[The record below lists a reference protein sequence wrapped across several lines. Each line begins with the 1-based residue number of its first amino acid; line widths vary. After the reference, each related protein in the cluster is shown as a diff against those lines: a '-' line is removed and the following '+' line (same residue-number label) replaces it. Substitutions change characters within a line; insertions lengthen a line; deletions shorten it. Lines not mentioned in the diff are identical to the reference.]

1 MSTPAFSTPSDTPR
15 LPWRALAVL
24 TVVVAVAHLA
34 LLGVTP
40 VLVGQK
46 PSPLES
52 KFVTRTIVIAPPPAA
67 APPAPAPV
75 TEAKPPPKPVRP
87 RPPTPPRPAAPA
99 AEPEAPA
106 SPDSPAPDL
115 FAQNAID
122 AGNAEAPDSGTTA
135 AGSGEGSVAAPAAP
149 ATDDSAANMPGS
161 VPLRIPGSVRLSLAA
176 TAQVGATPMSGVF
189 GELLWLHDGEHYDA
203 RLTLKFLFATIRGWQ
218 STGAIGKT
226 GIEPLRYMDK
236 RRNKP
241 EVASHFVRDQ
251 GKVVFSSNAPSET
264 LLAGAQDQLSV
275 LMQLSAMLAG
285 DPPRYPPGSVIAVQ
299 TVGPRSAE
307 IWTFSVSGEEQLT
320 VPAGDFMVRK
330 LTRNPRLPF
339 DDKVEVWL
347 APELGYLPVRLKL
360 TQPGGDFADM
370 QLRAQEPLRPSN

>member
-1 MSTPAFSTPSDTPR
+1 MPTPDFPAPDTPR
-15 LPWRALAVL
+15 QPWRALALLAVL
-24 TVVVAVAHLA
+24 VMAVHLA

-40 VLVGQK
+40 LTVGS
-46 PSPLES
+46 PSSPLES
-52 KFVTRTIVIAPPPAA
+52 KFTTRTIVIAPPPAVA
-67 APPAPAPV
+67 QPPPAPV
-75 TEAKPPPKPVRP
+75 EEAKSPPKPARPRPAVRP
-87 RPPTPPRPAAPA
+87 RPVAPEPQPDPTAHQ
-99 AEPEAPA
+99 
-106 SPDSPAPDL
+106 DSPKPDL
-115 FAQNAID
+115 FEQNAVD
-122 AGNAEAPDSGTTA
+122 AGVPEAPDSGA
-135 AGSGEGSVAAPAAP
+135 AASGAGDGAVAAPGAA
-149 ATDDSAANMPGS
+149 ANDDSAANMPGA

-189 GELLWLHDGEHYDA
+189 GELVWLHDGEHYDA
-203 RLTLKFLFATIRGWQ
+203 RLTLKFLFATIRGWH

-226 GIEPLRYMDK
+226 GVEPLRYMDK

-251 GKVVFSSNAPSET
+251 GKVVFSNNAPSET

-307 IWTFSVSGEEQLT
+307 IWTFGVGEEEQLT
-320 VPAGDFMVRK
+320 VPAGNFAVRK

-370 QLRAQEPLRPSN
+370 QLRAREPLRAQN

>member
-1 MSTPAFSTPSDTPR
+1 MPTLASPTPPHTPR
-15 LPWRALAVL
+15 LPWRTLAAL
-24 TVVVAVAHLA
+24 TVAVAAAHLL

-40 VLVGQK
+40 VLVGPK

-52 KFVTRTIVIAPPPAA
+52 KFTTRTIVIAPAAA

-75 TEAKPPPKPVRP
+75 AEAKPPPRPARP
-87 RPPTPPRPAAPA
+87 RPPAHPRPAPPA
-99 AEPEAPA
+99 AEPETPA
-106 SPDSPAPDL
+106 VPDSPAPDL
-115 FAQNAID
+115 YAQNAID
-122 AGNAEAPDSGTTA
+122 AGVAEAPDSGATA
-135 AGSGEGSVAAPAAP
+135 SGPGQGAPDAAATAPAN
-149 ATDDSAANMPGS
+149 DDSAANMPGS

-189 GELLWLHDGEHYDA
+189 GELVWLHDGEHYDA

-226 GIEPLRYMDK
+226 GIEPLRYADK
-236 RRNKP
+236 RRKS

-251 GKVVFSSNAPSET
+251 GKVVFSNNAPSET
-264 LLAGAQDQLSV
+264 LLPGAQDQLSV

-285 DPPRYPPGSVIAVQ
+285 DPGRYPPGSVIAVQ

-307 IWTFSVSGEEQLT
+307 IWTFSVSEDEQLT
-320 VPAGDFMVRK
+320 VPAGDFTVRK

-347 APELGYLPVRLKL
+347 APALGYLPVRLKL
-360 TQPGGDFADM
+360 TQAGGDFADM
-370 QLRAQEPLRPSN
+370 QLRAQEPLRATN

>member
-1 MSTPAFSTPSDTPR
+1 MPTLASPTPPDAPR
-15 LPWRALAVL
+15 LPWRALALL
-24 TVVVAVAHLA
+24 TVVVVVVHLA

-40 VLVGQK
+40 VAVGTRS
-46 PSPLES
+46 SPLES
-52 KFVTRTIVIAPPPAA
+52 RFTTRTIVIAPPPAVA
-67 APPAPAPV
+67 SPAPPPV
-75 TEAKPPPKPVRP
+75 VETRPPPKPARP
-87 RPPTPPRPAAPA
+87 RPPMHPRPAVPG
-99 AEPEAPA
+99 AEPEAAA
-106 SPDSPAPDL
+106 SHDSPAQDL
-115 FAQNAID
+115 FVQNAID
-122 AGNAEAPDSGTTA
+122 AGAAEAPDSGATA
-135 AGSGEGSVAAPAAP
+135 SGSGEGAAPAAAPP
-149 ATDDSAANMPGS
+149 ANDDSAANMPGS
-161 VPLRIPGSVRLSLAA
+161 IPLRIPGSVRLSLAA
-176 TAQVGATPMSGVF
+176 TAQLGATPMSGVF
-189 GELLWLHDGEHYDA
+189 GELVWLHDGEHYDA

-226 GIEPLRYMDK
+226 GIEPLRYADK

-251 GKVVFSSNAPSET
+251 AKVAFSNNAPSET
-264 LLAGAQDQLSV
+264 LLPGAQDQLSV

-307 IWTFSVSGEEQLT
+307 IWTFNVSEEEQLT
-320 VPAGDFMVRK
+320 VPAGNFTVRK

-360 TQPGGDFADM
+360 TQAGGDFADM
-370 QLRAQEPLRPSN
+370 QLRAQEPLRP